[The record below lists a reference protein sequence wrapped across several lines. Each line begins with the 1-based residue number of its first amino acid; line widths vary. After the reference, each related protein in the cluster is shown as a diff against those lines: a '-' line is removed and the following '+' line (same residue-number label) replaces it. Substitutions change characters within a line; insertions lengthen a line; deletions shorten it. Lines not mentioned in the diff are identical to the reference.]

1 MFICSNH
8 LREVIQGDVVTLLDT
23 LHAVRLFTND
33 FQPIPSSVLADF
45 TEATFDGYAAKAIA
59 NATGFRDPATGDLDV
74 QGEVASEA
82 YIAGAAIAGPQTV
95 YGWYITLAILGT
107 EWIAAGRLDEPI
119 TVAAENDGV
128 VLPDLIGAIRAA
140 PLS

>member
-33 FQPIPSSVLADF
+33 FQPIPSTVLADF
-45 TEATFDGYAAKAIA
+45 TEATFDGYAAKAIV
-59 NATGFRDPATGDLDV
+59 NAAGFRDPATGDL
-74 QGEVASEA
+74 EVNGSVADEVFL
-82 YIAGAAIAGPQTV
+82 AGAAIAGPQTIF
-95 YGWYITLAILGT
+95 GWYITLAILGT
-107 EWIAAGRLDEPI
+107 EWIAAGRLDVPI
-119 TVAAENDGV
+119 TVAAEGDGV
-128 VLPDLIGAIRAA
+128 VLPDILGAIRAA